1 MSDIATIEPEC
12 LIEDLAPRDFMSG
25 AHPIW
30 CPGCGHYGVLAALE
44 TALAVHG
51 RPPHEVVLVSGIGCS
66 SRLPAYT
73 ACYGFHGLHGR
84 ALPIATGVKV
94 ARPDLEV
101 IAIGGDGDG
110 YSIGGNHFMHA
121 CRRNVDMLYVVM
133 DNRVYGMTKGQ
144 PSPTTEP
151 DWDSDIAPGGVGL
164 RPLNPLAV
172 AIAAGA
178 NFVARGFASHTD
190 ALVDLILQGIRWPGF
205 ALVEVLSPCVTFR
218 PEQRE
223 WKYAMRGGAPAV
235 EADRAAAT
243 AAIMADN
250 GLGLGIFFKGAG
262 APVAANRAPTA
273 TLKEIEAQF
282 VLA

>member
-1 MSDIATIEPEC
+1 MSDVVAADELPC
-12 LIEDLAPRDFMSG
+12 AHLRPKDFASG
-25 AHPIW
+25 ARPIW
-30 CPGCGHYGVLAALE
+30 CPGCGHFGVLAGLE
-44 TALAVHG
+44 RALARLG

-73 ACYGFHGLHGR
+73 SCYGFHGVHGR
-84 ALPIATGVKV
+84 ALPVATGLKI

-101 IAIGGDGDG
+101 VAVGGDGDG

-218 PEQRE
+218 PEQRD
-223 WKYAMRGGAPAV
+223 WKYAVRAGAATV

-243 AAIMADN
+243 AAIMADD
-250 GLGLGIFFKGAG
+250 GLSLGVLFRGER

-273 TLKEIEAQF
+273 TLAEIEAQF
-282 VLA
+282 ALG